1 MQTLW
6 QSALLI
12 LSIFILLQ
20 LHILNDIYLN
30 CFNIK
35 EREEA
40 RVRGMVI
47 GQTNLMGNKSSR
59 KVGSEPM
66 AVSVGQ
72 DYYVAP
78 WHLVSVRLAY
88 YTSFTLD

>member
-1 MQTLW
+1 MQTSGP
-6 QSALLI
+6 SAVLI
-12 LSIFILLQ
+12 LSIVILLQ

-47 GQTNLMGNKSSR
+47 EWTNLMGNKRSR
-59 KVGSEPM
+59 KVGSEP
-66 AVSVGQ
+66 VT
-72 DYYVAP
+72 
-78 WHLVSVRLAY
+78 VRV
-88 YTSFTLD
+88 